1 MVGATQNSSTSRV
14 SSSAWLEDPDDP
26 VVMALNR
33 RVEMATGMDVTNRT
47 GYGQEMLQV
56 RVQPTDRW
64 PHTDSGWVEM

>member
-33 RVEMATGMDVTNRT
+33 RVEMATGLDVTNRT
-47 GYGQEMLQV
+47 GYEQEMLQV
-56 RVQPTDRW
+56 RVQRTDRG
-64 PHTDSGWVEM
+64 PHTDPG